1 MKTLSPVCCLPLLML
16 LFMATRVSADEEAAR
31 LAELDVYWAEVSRSV
46 QEGDFEAYSA
56 TCHPEAVLVSGT
68 KKEAYPLTK
77 ALARWK
83 KEFVDTKAG
92 TRKSSVVFRFSHR
105 WGDATAAHEEGIFLY
120 SFQPEGEERK
130 DEYVHFEALLVK
142 KEDGWKILMEY
153 QKALATEEEWKAL
166 AKGGAE

>member
-1 MKTLSPVCCLPLLML
+1 MKSALRPALLPAVLVLLTG
-16 LFMATRVSADEEAAR
+16 FPAHADDGEAR
-31 LAELDVYWAEVSRSV
+31 LAELDAYWAEVSRSV
-46 QEGDFEAYSA
+46 REGDFEAYSA
-56 TCHPEAVLVSGT
+56 TCHPEAVLVSGS
-68 KKEAYPLTK
+68 KKEAYPLAK

-83 KEFVDTKAG
+83 QEFTDTAAG

-105 WGDATAAHEEGIFLY
+105 WGDPTAAHEAGIFLY

-153 QKALATEEEWKAL
+153 QKGPATEEEWKAL
-166 AKGGAE
+166 E